1 METRDN
7 QQLTTASLIDRIN
20 DGHEAA
26 RDELFRRCLPM
37 VRRFAHG
44 RLPAGCRDI
53 AETEDL
59 VQVSLMRALKRVHGF
74 DCRGQGAFFAYLRQ
88 ITMNAVREEIR
99 RFMRRPEHVND
110 SQALPASPDS
120 VLGQAVAL
128 QTLEAYEAALT
139 QLADG
144 QRAAVI
150 MRMEFDMS
158 YAEIAAEL
166 GSPSADAVRMQV
178 ARGLRHLAELMP

>member
-1 METRDN
+1 MPQPDT
-7 QQLTTASLIDRIN
+7 QQQSTASLIERIN
-20 DGHEAA
+20 HGQEAA

-44 RLPAGCRDI
+44 RLPQGCRDL

-59 VQVSLMRALKRVHGF
+59 VQVSLMRALKRVEGF
-74 DCRGQGAFFAYLRQ
+74 NCRGQGAFFAYLRQ
-88 ITMNAVREEIR
+88 IALNAVREEIR
-99 RFMRRPEHVND
+99 RHGRRPVHTND
-110 SQALPASPDS
+110 SQALPAAPDS
-120 VLGQAVAL
+120 VLGHAVAQ
-128 QTLEAYEAALT
+128 QTLADYEAALE
-139 QLADG
+139 QLAGG
-144 QRAAVI
+144 QREAVI

-178 ARGLRHLAELMP
+178 ARGLKRLAELMP